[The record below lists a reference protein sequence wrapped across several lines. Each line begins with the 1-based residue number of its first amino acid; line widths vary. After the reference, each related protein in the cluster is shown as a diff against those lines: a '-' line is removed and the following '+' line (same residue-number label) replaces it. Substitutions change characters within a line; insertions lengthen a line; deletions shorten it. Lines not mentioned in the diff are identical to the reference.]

1 MSTNDK
7 HFFIDLVGCTAF
19 SEQGG
24 FPCLHSIDGIID
36 NPNNGWAYDGSFNA
50 VQFSAWV
57 IYELAESSV
66 IYSVQLLSGVG
77 RGDHRL
83 LTFKIDMNVDN
94 QWIIPNGLSV
104 QEAPEVTIES
114 DGFIKLDSAITDLTV
129 LFNPVIN
136 VASIRLTV
144 TGHSIFHCK
153 KKKKI
158 HTYVP

>member
-1 MSTNDK
+1 MI
-7 HFFIDLVGCTAF
+7 F
-19 SEQGG
+19 
-24 FPCLHSIDGIID
+24 
-36 NPNNGWAYDGSFNA
+36 
-50 VQFSAWV
+50 
-57 IYELAESSV
+57 ELAESSV

-104 QEAPEVTIES
+104 QEAPEATIES

-153 KKKKI
+153 KN
-158 HTYVP
+158 TYLCPIISEREF